1 MEPGYVVQRDQSCPI
16 DFLTPHIFFISRE
29 ERARESAAA
38 SLPLPLVI
46 GRDSVRVYPVAILPK
61 IAEHHASITKYL

>member
-1 MEPGYVVQRDQSCPI
+1 MEPGYVVINRVQLIFWR
-16 DFLTPHIFFISRE
+16 LTSFFISRE